1 MKCWYCLQT
10 KHKQEE
16 NTKDALESRG
26 YKVYLPLALIDKRK
40 HRIIT
45 TEATWEYFTEPLFP
59 TYLFVQI
66 SEGEDDF
73 YPITETSGVLK
84 IVKMTKRD
92 DGYLYPTIIP
102 DEIITALRELED
114 AQGIH
119 SRHKAD
125 YEKGDK
131 VQVIRGV
138 FKDFPAEIYS
148 MDKVERVSILID
160 FFNSVK
166 EIEVSYRDIE
176 PV

>member
-1 MKCWYCLQT
+1 MKAWYALQC
-10 KHKQEE
+10 KHQQEQNTE
-16 NTKDALESRG
+16 NALVSRG
-26 YKVYLPLALIDKRK
+26 YSVYLPLTLIDKRK

-73 YPITETSGVLK
+73 YPITKTPGVLK
-84 IVKMTKRD
+84 IVKMTERD
-92 DGYLYPTIIP
+92 NGYLYPTMIP
-102 DEIITALRELED
+102 DKIIEALRELED

-119 SRHKAD
+119 SRHKVD

-131 VQVIRGV
+131 VQVVMGV
-138 FKDFPAEIYS
+138 FKDFPAEIHS
-148 MDKVERVSILID
+148 MDKVERVNILID

-166 EIEVSYRDIE
+166 EIKVSYRDIM
-176 PV
+176 PI

>member
-1 MKCWYCLQT
+1 MKAWYALQT
-10 KHKQEE
+10 KHQQEQ
-16 NTKDALESRG
+16 NTEKALASRG
-26 YKVYLPLALIDKRK
+26 YSVYLPLTLIDKRK

-66 SEGEDDF
+66 SEGDDDF
-73 YPITETSGVLK
+73 YPITETPGVLK
-84 IVKMTKRD
+84 IVKMTKRG
-92 DGYLYPTIIP
+92 DGYLYPTMIP
-102 DEIITALRELED
+102 DKIIASLRELED
-114 AQGIH
+114 EQGVH

-131 VQVIRGV
+131 VQIVRGA
-138 FKDFPAEIYS
+138 FKDFPAEIFS
-148 MDKVERVSILID
+148 MDKVERVNILID

-166 EIEVSYRDIE
+166 KIEVSYRDIS